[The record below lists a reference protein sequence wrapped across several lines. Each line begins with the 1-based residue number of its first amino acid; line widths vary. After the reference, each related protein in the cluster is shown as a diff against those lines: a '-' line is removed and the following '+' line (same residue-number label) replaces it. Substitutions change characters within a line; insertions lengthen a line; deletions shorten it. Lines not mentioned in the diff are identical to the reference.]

1 MLRRAP
7 ADGFGFSLDP
17 RTFATQVVISTLR
30 PLLPGLV
37 LAALLVACNGLLG
50 TARNGTDFSSNDLQ
64 TSHAPLPPASE
75 YVYLVLSA
83 EIAGQRGDYAR
94 ALEYYLDA
102 AKLTPDPKVAERATQ
117 IALYA
122 KNLGSAAEAASLWS
136 QRDPSN
142 TAPKRISA
150 ILNLKQGNLEQG
162 VAQLR
167 TLLSLPSV
175 DVESTLIELVKM
187 LDAELSKEDGL
198 SVMKSLQEAFPQ
210 VAEVH
215 FAYALLATNKGEYA
229 LALDETQK
237 ALSMQP
243 RWSRAQLL
251 QAQLMSQMG
260 DSESARDIIRK
271 AVSRDPANDRLR
283 LVLAQFLTKTGDLR
297 GAERELKGVLVRE
310 PGNEDA
316 RFGLAVLL
324 LETGKEEAA
333 RAELRR
339 LLGTEKWRGQASFYL
354 GLLELRQNHLPEAL
368 ALLDSVESGP
378 SEFDA
383 RVNAV
388 TVLIGLGRV
397 DEARGR
403 LSELRQRF
411 PNESLRLYLVEADLL
426 VKRKEPQ
433 AAFDLLT
440 SALATDPGRAEL
452 LYSRALIADQLGR
465 ADMLEADLRA
475 VLAKSPDDVNALNA
489 LGFTLADRDIR
500 LDEAKS
506 LIARAMQLKPND
518 PAVMDSWGWLHYRL
532 GNLEVAV
539 DYLERAYRLFKDP
552 EIAAH
557 LGEVLW
563 ESGRKEEA
571 RRIWRGALSTDP
583 AHREMQRIR
592 SKYREAFL
600 K

>member
-1 MLRRAP
+1 M
-7 ADGFGFSLDP
+7 
-17 RTFATQVVISTLR
+17 
-30 PLLPGLV
+30 
-37 LAALLVACNGLLG
+37 LAALLVACNGLFG
-50 TARNGTDFSSNDLQ
+50 TARNGADFASNDLR
-64 TSHAPLPPASE
+64 TSHSPLPQASE

-83 EIAGQRGDYAR
+83 EIAGQRGDYAG
-94 ALEYYLDA
+94 ALEHYLEA

-187 LDAELSKEDGL
+187 LDGELSKEDGL
-198 SVMKSLQEAFPQ
+198 SVMKSLQEAFPH

-229 LALDETQK
+229 LALDQTQK

-283 LVLAQFLTKTGDLR
+283 LILAQFLTKTGDLR
-297 GAERELKGVLVRE
+297 GAERELKGVLSRD
-310 PGNEDA
+310 PGNDDA

-324 LETGKEEAA
+324 LETGKEDSA
-333 RAELRR
+333 RAELRK

-368 ALLDSVESGP
+368 VFFDSVDSGP

-388 TVLIGLGRV
+388 TVLVSLGRV

-440 SALATDPGRAEL
+440 SALAEDPGRAEL

-465 ADMLEADLRA
+465 ADLLEADLRA
-475 VLAKSPDDVNALNA
+475 VIEKSPNDANALNA
-489 LGFTLADRDIR
+489 LGFTLADRNLR

-532 GNLEVAV
+532 GKLDVAL
-539 DYLERAYRLFKDP
+539 DYLERAHRLFKDP

-563 ESGRKEEA
+563 ESGRREEA
-571 RRIWRGALSTDP
+571 RRVWRGALSKDP
-583 AHREMQRIR
+583 EHREMQRIR

-600 K
+600 R

>member
-1 MLRRAP
+1 M
-7 ADGFGFSLDP
+7 
-17 RTFATQVVISTLR
+17 ISVLR

-37 LAALLVACNGLLG
+37 LAVLLVACNGLFG
-50 TARNGTDFSSNDLQ
+50 TARNGTDFVSGDLR
-64 TSHAPLPPASE
+64 TTRTPLPQASE

-83 EIAGQRGDYAR
+83 EIAGQHGDYAR
-94 ALEYYLDA
+94 ALEHYLAA
-102 AKLTPDPKVAERATQ
+102 AKLTSDPHVAERATQ

-122 KNLGSAAEAASLWS
+122 KNLPAAAEAASLWS

-150 ILNLKQGNLEQG
+150 ILNLKQGNIEQG

-175 DVESTLIELVKM
+175 DVENTLLELVKM
-187 LDAELSKEDGL
+187 LDSELSKEDGL
-198 SVMKSLQEAFPQ
+198 RVMKALEGAFPH

-229 LALDETQK
+229 LALDQTQK

-271 AVSRDPANDRLR
+271 AVKSNPGNDRLR
-283 LVLAQFLTKTGDLR
+283 LILAQFLTKTGDLH
-297 GAERELKGVLVRE
+297 GAERELKSILTRD
-310 PGNEDA
+310 PSNDDA

-324 LETGKEEAA
+324 LEMGKEEPA
-333 RAELRR
+333 RAELQK
-339 LLGTEKWRGQASFYL
+339 LQDNEKWRGQANFYL
-354 GLLELRQNHLPEAL
+354 GLLELRRNRLPEAL
-368 ALLDSVESGP
+368 ALFDRVESGP

-383 RVNAV
+383 RVNAI
-388 TVLIGLGRV
+388 TALINLGRL

-403 LSELRQRF
+403 LSDLRKRF
-411 PNESLRLYLVEADLL
+411 PNESLRLYLIEADLL
-426 VKRKEPQ
+426 VKRKDPQ

-440 SALATDPGRAEL
+440 TALAEDPGRSEL
-452 LYSRALIADQLGR
+452 LYSRALIAEQLGR
-465 ADMLEADLRA
+465 VDVLEADLRA
-475 VLAKSPDDVNALNA
+475 VIDKNPNDANALNA
-489 LGFTLADRDIR
+489 LGFTLADRNER

-506 LIARAMQLKPND
+506 LLERALQLKPND
-518 PAVMDSWGWLHYRL
+518 PAVMDSWGWLQYRL
-532 GNLEVAV
+532 GKRDIAL
-539 DYLERAYRLFKDP
+539 DYLGRAHRLFNDP

-571 RRIWRGALSTDP
+571 RRVWRGALSRDP
-583 AHREMQRIR
+583 EHREMQRIR

>member
-1 MLRRAP
+1 M
-7 ADGFGFSLDP
+7 
-17 RTFATQVVISTLR
+17 
-30 PLLPGLV
+30 LPGLV
-37 LAALLVACNGLLG
+37 LAALLVACNGLFG
-50 TARNGTDFSSNDLQ
+50 TARNGVDFASNDLR
-64 TSHAPLPPASE
+64 TSHSPLPQASE

-83 EIAGQRGDYAR
+83 EIAGQRGDYAG
-94 ALEYYLDA
+94 ALEHYLEA

-122 KNLGSAAEAASLWS
+122 KNLGSAAEAAALWS

-187 LDAELSKEDGL
+187 LDGELSKEDGL
-198 SVMKSLQEAFPQ
+198 RVMKSLQEAFPH

-229 LALDETQK
+229 LALDQTQK

-283 LVLAQFLTKTGDLR
+283 LILAQFLTKTGDLR
-297 GAERELKGVLVRE
+297 GAERELKGVLSRD
-310 PGNEDA
+310 PGNDDA

-324 LETGKEEAA
+324 LETGKEDSA
-333 RAELRR
+333 RAELRK

-368 ALLDSVESGP
+368 VFFDSVDSGP

-388 TVLIGLGRV
+388 TVLVSLGRV

-440 SALATDPGRAEL
+440 SALAEDPGRAEL

-465 ADMLEADLRA
+465 ADLLEADLRA
-475 VLAKSPDDVNALNA
+475 VIEKSPNDANALNA
-489 LGFTLADRDIR
+489 LGFTLADRNLR

-532 GNLEVAV
+532 GKLDVAL
-539 DYLERAYRLFKDP
+539 DYLERAHRLFKDP

-563 ESGRKEEA
+563 ESGRREEA
-571 RRIWRGALSTDP
+571 RRVWRGALSKDP
-583 AHREMQRIR
+583 EHREMQRIR

-600 K
+600 R